1 MPKLVL
7 LSEGYTG
14 QSHDLKP
21 GTTTVGRV
29 EDNQWMIPDPSVSS
43 HHAEVVLK
51 GSEVLIRDLNSTN
64 GTFINGDQITEAVLK
79 PGQILQFGTVEARL
93 ETGDAAPA
101 KKQSLDHTLV
111 MPQGVRLG
119 QGDTGNRPPAPGDT
133 KTFQR
138 KSNKGAK
145 IFMTIAI
152 IALIVIAGIVIF
164 ALSQLKTAP

>member
-21 GTTTVGRV
+21 GTTTIGRV

-51 GSEVLIRDLNSTN
+51 GNEVLIRDLGSTN
-64 GTFINGDQITEAVLK
+64 GTFIDGNQITEAVLK
-79 PGQILQFGTVEARL
+79 PGQSLQFGTVEARL
-93 ETGDAAPA
+93 ETGEAGPA
-101 KKQSLDHTLV
+101 KKPLDHTLV
-111 MPQGVRLG
+111 MPQGVKLG
-119 QGDTGNRPPAPGDT
+119 QGDTGNRPLDRGDT

-138 KSNKGAK
+138 KTNKGAK
-145 IFMTIAI
+145 IFMAVAI
-152 IALIVIAGIVIF
+152 LALIVIAGIVVW
-164 ALSQLKTAP
+164 ALSKLG